1 MKANTQRLY
10 YELGLFG
17 VVRVDYLVDTKRN
30 KVYVN
35 EINTIP
41 GSMAFYL
48 FKGVGVS
55 FKALVGDLIE
65 EAISRKSHAI
75 RTDVF
80 VSDVLKNFSCGAKL
94 GK

>member
-1 MKANTQRLY
+1 
-10 YELGLFG
+10 
-17 VVRVDYLVDTKRN
+17 
-30 KVYVN
+30 
-35 EINTIP
+35 
-41 GSMAFYL
+41 MAFYL